1 MRETIVFY
9 LENLE
14 NAISTGIV
22 IVLPRGGK
30 SELISQCLLSVMAPI
45 IGVGFSLAPM

>member
-1 MRETIVFY
+1 MRETIIFY
-9 LENLE
+9 PENLE

-30 SELISQCLLSVMAPI
+30 SELISQHLFSGMAPVI
-45 IGVGFSLAPM
+45 AVGFSLAPM